1 MKELTRNDRIIEGT
15 TGGKALQT
23 MDFYKTFV
31 TMNIHLCDSCT
42 AEVVKLFENTYW
54 DVNIALT
61 IEFALLA
68 KKAGVN
74 VYKAIELAIIILGLI
89 F

>member
-42 AEVVKLFENTYW
+42 AEVVKLFENTY
-54 DVNIALT
+54 
-61 IEFALLA
+61 
-68 KKAGVN
+68 
-74 VYKAIELAIIILGLI
+74 
-89 F
+89 